1 MSTKPNQPNKPAK
14 PVVCSL
20 TLGYDYSDDADMSLN
35 PCIRVLATISNHYGE
50 LGSGAE
56 FLRKAAQIRD
66 VLERPNDPFPIRIFA
81 RQDADDV
88 LDASDPSEWL
98 EVDVNQDS
106 GEEAAGSSMEEPKT
120 EPSRGEVLRRFK
132 QVLCRS
138 QALFEE
144 KPKTN
149 CDPDPRLESR
159 PAR

>member
-1 MSTKPNQPNKPAK
+1 MSTKADKQAQ

-20 TLGYDYSDDADMSLN
+20 TLGYDYSGDADMPLN

-50 LGSGAE
+50 LGSEAE
-56 FLRKAAQIRD
+56 FLRKAAQIRE
-66 VLERPNDPFPIRIFA
+66 VLERPDDPFPIRIFA

-98 EVDVNQDS
+98 EVA
-106 GEEAAGSSMEEPKT
+106 EPEAK
-120 EPSRGEVLRRFK
+120 PSRGEVLRRFK

-144 KPKTN
+144 KPKKD
-149 CDPDPRLESR
+149 CDTAPRLAPR
-159 PAR
+159 AAR

>member
-1 MSTKPNQPNKPAK
+1 MSTKPNQPAH

-20 TLGYDYSDDADMSLN
+20 TLGYDYSGDADMPLN

-50 LGSGAE
+50 LGSEAE
-56 FLRKAAQIRD
+56 FLRKAAQIRA
-66 VLERPNDPFPIRIFA
+66 VLERPGDPFPIRIFA

-98 EVDVNQDS
+98 EVDVDLDA
-106 GEEAAGSSMEEPKT
+106 GEEKVAPEAAEPET

-149 CDPDPRLESR
+149 EL
-159 PAR
+159 

>member
-50 LGSGAE
+50 LGSEAE
-56 FLRKAAQIRD
+56 FLRKAAQIRE
-66 VLERPNDPFPIRIFA
+66 VLERPGDPFPIRIFA

-98 EVDVNQDS
+98 EVEVDVV
-106 GEEAAGSSMEEPKT
+106 EAAEPETVKEPET
-120 EPSRGEVLRRFK
+120 EKEPETQATEIK
-132 QVLCRS
+132 S
-138 QALFEE
+138 QETVEEE
-144 KPKTN
+144 KS
-149 CDPDPRLESR
+149 E
-159 PAR
+159 

>member
-1 MSTKPNQPNKPAK
+1 MSTKPD
-14 PVVCSL
+14 VCSL
-20 TLGYDYSDDADMSLN
+20 TLGYDYSNDADMPLS
-35 PCIRVLATISNHYGE
+35 PCIRVLATLSNHYGE
-50 LGSGAE
+50 LGNQVE

-66 VLERPNDPFPIRIFA
+66 VLERPDDPFPIRIFA

-98 EVDVNQDS
+98 EVDVV
-106 GEEAAGSSMEEPKT
+106 EET

-144 KPKTN
+144 KPKKD
-149 CDPDPRLESR
+149 CDPAPRW
-159 PAR
+159 AR

>member
-1 MSTKPNQPNKPAK
+1 MSTKPD
-14 PVVCSL
+14 VCSL
-20 TLGYDYSDDADMSLN
+20 TLGYDYSGDADMPLN

-50 LGSGAE
+50 LGSEAE
-56 FLRKAAQIRD
+56 FLRKAAQIRE
-66 VLERPNDPFPIRIFA
+66 VLERPDDPFPIRIFA

-98 EVDVNQDS
+98 ELAVDA
-106 GEEAAGSSMEEPKT
+106 GEEEKEAPEAAEPET

-144 KPKTN
+144 KPKKD
-149 CDPDPRLESR
+149 CDPAPRW
-159 PAR
+159 AR

>member
-1 MSTKPNQPNKPAK
+1 MSTKADKQAQ

-50 LGSGAE
+50 LGSAAE

-66 VLERPNDPFPIRIFA
+66 VLERPDDPFPIRIFA

-88 LDASDPSEWL
+88 LDASDPSEWI
-98 EVDVNQDS
+98 EV
-106 GEEAAGSSMEEPKT
+106 AEP
-120 EPSRGEVLRRFK
+120 EISHDEVVRRF
-132 QVLCRS
+132 QEVISRS

-144 KPKTN
+144 KLTMLSEPA
-149 CDPDPRLESR
+149 PRLKSEF
-159 PAR
+159 

>member
-20 TLGYDYSDDADMSLN
+20 TLGYDYSDDADMPLS

-50 LGSGAE
+50 LGSEAE

-66 VLERPNDPFPIRIFA
+66 VLERPDDPFPIRIFA

-88 LDASDPSEWL
+88 LDASEPSEWV
-98 EVDVNQDS
+98 EV
-106 GEEAAGSSMEEPKT
+106 AEP
-120 EPSRGEVLRRFK
+120 EPSHDEVVRRF
-132 QVLCRS
+132 QEVISRS

-144 KPKTN
+144 TLTMTMTSEPA
-149 CDPDPRLESR
+149 PRLKPEF
-159 PAR
+159 

>member
-35 PCIRVLATISNHYGE
+35 PCIRALATISNHYGE
-50 LGSGAE
+50 LGSEAE
-56 FLRKAAQIRD
+56 FLRKAAQIRE
-66 VLERPNDPFPIRIFA
+66 VLERPGDPFPIRIFA

-88 LDASDPSEWL
+88 LDASEPSEWL
-98 EVDVNQDS
+98 EVA
-106 GEEAAGSSMEEPKT
+106 EPEAK
-120 EPSRGEVLRRFK
+120 PSRGEVLQRFK

-144 KPKTN
+144 KPKKD
-149 CDPDPRLESR
+149 CDPAPRW
-159 PAR
+159 AR

>member
-1 MSTKPNQPNKPAK
+1 MSTKADKQAQ

-20 TLGYDYSDDADMSLN
+20 TLGYDYSGDADMPLN

-50 LGSGAE
+50 LGSEAE

-66 VLERPNDPFPIRIFA
+66 VLERPDDPFPIRIFA

-98 EVDVNQDS
+98 ELAVDV
-106 GEEAAGSSMEEPKT
+106 GEEEVATEAADPEA

-144 KPKTN
+144 KPKKD
-149 CDPDPRLESR
+149 CDPAPRLESR
-159 PAR
+159 PKPKSAR

>member
-35 PCIRVLATISNHYGE
+35 PCIRALATISNHYGE
-50 LGSGAE
+50 LGSAAE

-66 VLERPNDPFPIRIFA
+66 VLERPDDPFPIRIFA

-98 EVDVNQDS
+98 EVDVV
-106 GEEAAGSSMEEPKT
+106 EET

-144 KPKTN
+144 KPKKD
-149 CDPDPRLESR
+149 CDPAPRLESR
-159 PAR
+159 AAR

>member
-1 MSTKPNQPNKPAK
+1 MSTKPDQLEKPTQ

-50 LGSGAE
+50 LGSAAE

-66 VLERPNDPFPIRIFA
+66 VLERPDDPFPIRIFA

-98 EVDVNQDS
+98 EVDVV
-106 GEEAAGSSMEEPKT
+106 EET

-144 KPKTN
+144 KPKKD
-149 CDPDPRLESR
+149 CDPAPRLAPR
-159 PAR
+159 AAR

>member
-1 MSTKPNQPNKPAK
+1 MSTKPDQLEKPAQ

-50 LGSGAE
+50 LGSEAE

-66 VLERPNDPFPIRIFA
+66 VLERPDDPFPIRIFA

-98 EVDVNQDS
+98 EVEVDVV
-106 GEEAAGSSMEEPKT
+106 EAAEPET

-144 KPKTN
+144 KPKKD
-149 CDPDPRLESR
+149 CDPAPRLESR
-159 PAR
+159 AAR

>member
-1 MSTKPNQPNKPAK
+1 MSTKPDQLEKPAQ

-50 LGSGAE
+50 LGSEAE

-66 VLERPNDPFPIRIFA
+66 VLERPDDPFPIRIFA

-98 EVDVNQDS
+98 EVDVDLDA
-106 GEEAAGSSMEEPKT
+106 GEEKVDLEAAEPEV
-120 EPSRGEVLRRFK
+120 EPSRGEMLRRFK

-138 QALFEE
+138 QTLFEE
-144 KPKTN
+144 KPKKD
-149 CDPDPRLESR
+149 CEPAPRLESR

>member
-20 TLGYDYSDDADMSLN
+20 TLGYDYSEDTGDNDTPLDAR
-35 PCIRVLATISNHYGE
+35 IRVLATISNHYGE
-50 LGSGAE
+50 LGSAAE

-66 VLERPNDPFPIRIFA
+66 VLERPDDPFPIRIFA

-98 EVDVNQDS
+98 EVA
-106 GEEAAGSSMEEPKT
+106 EPEA

-144 KPKTN
+144 KPKKD
-149 CDPDPRLESR
+149 CDPAPRLESR
-159 PAR
+159 AAR

>member
-50 LGSGAE
+50 LGSAAE

-66 VLERPNDPFPIRIFA
+66 VLERPDDPFPIRIFA

-98 EVDVNQDS
+98 EVA
-106 GEEAAGSSMEEPKT
+106 EPEAK
-120 EPSRGEVLRRFK
+120 PSRGEVLRRFK

-144 KPKTN
+144 KPKKD
-149 CDPDPRLESR
+149 CEPAPRLAPR
-159 PAR
+159 AAR